1 MSADMV
7 RTAAA
12 MAEAVKI
19 LAQGDN
25 WSRALAVHHPGS
37 GGRCASCGQRR
48 PCTIASLA
56 VAARG
61 KATRRAAREA
71 QRAVTPPTAPGAT
84 PGAPDPTPTAKPVSA
99 PLGEA
104 S

>member
-1 MSADMV
+1 MSDV
-7 RTAAA
+7 LRTAAA

-19 LAQGDN
+19 LARDH
-25 WSRALAVHHPGS
+25 SYDRALAVHHEGS

-61 KATRRAAREA
+61 KAVQEAAEKAARNARIEA
-71 QRAVTPPTAPGAT
+71 RLSAALTPAEDT
-84 PGAPDPTPTAKPVSA
+84 PDPRKPA
-99 PLGEA
+99 TEPIGEA

>member
-1 MSADMV
+1 MSDV
-7 RTAAA
+7 LRTAAA

-19 LAQGDN
+19 LARDH
-25 WSRALAVHHPGS
+25 SYDRALAVHHEGS

-61 KATRRAAREA
+61 QAQANARKAAHVDAKVAAALTPAEDTRDPGKPATEPAREA
-71 QRAVTPPTAPGAT
+71 
-84 PGAPDPTPTAKPVSA
+84 S
-99 PLGEA
+99 
-104 S
+104 